1 MFEEMDIIIE
11 DFLSEAEKFIDEQKE
26 IHSL

>member
-11 DFLSEAEKFIDEQKE
+11 NFLDEAEKFIDKQKE
-26 IHSL
+26 VYSL

>member
-11 DFLSEAEKFIDEQKE
+11 DFLSEAEKFIDKQKE